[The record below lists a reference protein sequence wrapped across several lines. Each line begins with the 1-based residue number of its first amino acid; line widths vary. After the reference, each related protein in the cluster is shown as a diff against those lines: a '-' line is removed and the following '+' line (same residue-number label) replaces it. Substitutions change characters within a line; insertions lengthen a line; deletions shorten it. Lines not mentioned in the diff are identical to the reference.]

1 MNEDQNKP
9 ESNTNE
15 TAPPQTELSEVE
27 TLQAEV
33 GKWKNEFLYLKAEFD
48 NYKKNVLKE
57 RSELLKYGAERV
69 AKDMLDVADNFER
82 ALEFNITP
90 ETVNNFKQGM
100 EMTSKELKDALAK
113 HGIQEVPGLGQPFNP
128 HFFEA
133 ISSET
138 TDKFSEGSISR
149 VFKKAYK
156 LHDKII
162 RMGQVVVATQPNKD
176 AN

>member
-9 ESNTNE
+9 ETN
-15 TAPPQTELSEVE
+15 ANASDNQSELSEVE

-33 GKWKNEFLYLKAEFD
+33 SKWKNEFLYLKAEFD

-57 RSELLKYGAERV
+57 RSDLLKYGAERV
-69 AKDMLDVADNFER
+69 AKDMLEVADNFER
-82 ALEFNITP
+82 ALEFKITP
-90 ETVNNFKQGM
+90 DTVNNFKQGM
-100 EMTSKELKDALAK
+100 EMTSQNLKDALAK

-128 HFFEA
+128 QYFEA
-133 ISSET
+133 ISSEV
-138 TDKFSEGSISR
+138 TDKFTEGSISR

-162 RMGQVVVATQPNKD
+162 RLGQVIVATTPKD
-176 AN
+176 MN

>member
-9 ESNTNE
+9 ETNANGAE
-15 TAPPQTELSEVE
+15 AQSELTEVE

-57 RSELLKYGAERV
+57 RSDLLKYGAERV
-69 AKDMLDVADNFER
+69 AKDMLEVADNFER
-82 ALEFNITP
+82 ALEVKITP
-90 ETVNNFKQGM
+90 ESVNTFKQGV
-100 EMTSKELKDALAK
+100 EMTAKELKDALGK
-113 HGIQEVPGLGQPFNP
+113 HGIQEIPGLGQPFNP

-133 ISSET
+133 LSAEA
-138 TDKFSEGSISR
+138 TDKFAEGSISR

-162 RMGQVVVATQPNKD
+162 RMGQVVVATAPKD
-176 AN
+176 IN

>member
-1 MNEDQNKP
+1 MNEDPNKS
-9 ESNTNE
+9 ENNGNATQSE
-15 TAPPQTELSEVE
+15 MSEVE
-27 TLQAEV
+27 KLTEEV

-57 RSELLKYGAERV
+57 RSDLLKYGAERV
-69 AKDMLDVADNFER
+69 AKDMLEVADNFER
-82 ALEFNITP
+82 ALEFKISP
-90 ETVNNFKQGM
+90 DTVNNFKQGM

-113 HGIQEVPGLGQPFNP
+113 HGIQEVPGLGEAFNP

-133 ISSET
+133 ISSEA
-138 TDKFSEGSISR
+138 TDKYAEGSISR

-162 RMGQVVVATQPNKD
+162 RMGQVVVATKPNTD
-176 AN
+176 IN

>member
-9 ESNTNE
+9 ETN
-15 TAPPQTELSEVE
+15 ANVSDNQPELSEVE

-33 GKWKNEFLYLKAEFD
+33 SKWKNEFLYLKAEFD

-57 RSELLKYGAERV
+57 RSDLLKYGAERV
-69 AKDMLDVADNFER
+69 AKDMLEVADNFER
-82 ALEFNITP
+82 ALEFKITP
-90 ETVNNFKQGM
+90 DTVNIFKQGM
-100 EMTSKELKDALAK
+100 EMTSQNLKDALAK

-128 HFFEA
+128 QYFEA
-133 ISSET
+133 ISSEV
-138 TDKFSEGSISR
+138 TDKFAEGTISR

-162 RMGQVVVATQPNKD
+162 RLGQVIVATMPKD
-176 AN
+176 MN

>member
-9 ESNTNE
+9 ENTTE
-15 TAPPQTELSEVE
+15 AAAAAQPELSEVE

-69 AKDMLDVADNFER
+69 AKDMLEVADNFER
-82 ALEFNITP
+82 ALEVKITP
-90 ETVNNFKQGM
+90 ESAQTFKQGV
-100 EMTSKELKDALAK
+100 EMTAKELKDALGK

-128 HFFEA
+128 QFFEA
-133 ISSET
+133 LSAEA
-138 TDKFSEGSISR
+138 TDKFAEGSISR

-162 RMGQVVVATQPNKD
+162 RMGQVVVATAPKD
-176 AN
+176 IN

>member
-9 ESNTNE
+9 ETNTSGSE
-15 TAPPQTELSEVE
+15 TQPELSEAE

-57 RSELLKYGAERV
+57 RSDLLKYGAERV
-69 AKDMLDVADNFER
+69 AKDMLEVADNFER
-82 ALEFNITP
+82 ALEFKITP
-90 ETVNNFKQGM
+90 DTVNNFKQGM
-100 EMTSKELKDALAK
+100 EMTSKDLKDALAK

-128 HFFEA
+128 QYFEA
-133 ISSET
+133 ISSEV
-138 TDKFSEGSISR
+138 TDKFTEGSISR

-162 RMGQVVVATQPNKD
+162 RLGQVVVATTPKD
-176 AN
+176 IN

>member
-9 ESNTNE
+9 ETNTSAPE
-15 TAPPQTELSEVE
+15 TQPELSEVE

-57 RSELLKYGAERV
+57 RSDLLKYGAERV
-69 AKDMLDVADNFER
+69 AKDMLEVADNFER
-82 ALEFNITP
+82 ALEFKITP
-90 ETVNNFKQGM
+90 DTVNNFKQGM

-128 HFFEA
+128 LYFEA
-133 ISSET
+133 ISSEIT
-138 TDKFSEGSISR
+138 EKFAEGSISR

-162 RMGQVVVATQPNKD
+162 RLGQVIVATTPKD
-176 AN
+176 MN

>member
-9 ESNTNE
+9 ENT
-15 TAPPQTELSEVE
+15 TDAAPAQPELSEVE
-27 TLQAEV
+27 ILQAEV

-69 AKDMLDVADNFER
+69 AKDMLEVADNFER
-82 ALEFNITP
+82 ALEVKITP
-90 ETVNNFKQGM
+90 ETVNTFKQGV
-100 EMTSKELKDALAK
+100 EMTAKELKDSLGK

-128 HFFEA
+128 QFFEA
-133 ISSET
+133 LSAEA
-138 TDKFSEGSISR
+138 TDKFAEGSISR

-162 RMGQVVVATQPNKD
+162 RMGQVVVATAPKD
-176 AN
+176 IN

>member
-9 ESNTNE
+9 ETN
-15 TAPPQTELSEVE
+15 ANVSDNQPELSEVE

-33 GKWKNEFLYLKAEFD
+33 SKWKNEFLYLKAEFD

-57 RSELLKYGAERV
+57 RSDLLKYGAERV
-69 AKDMLDVADNFER
+69 AKDMLEVADNFER
-82 ALEFNITP
+82 ALEFKITP
-90 ETVNNFKQGM
+90 DTVNNFKQGM
-100 EMTSKELKDALAK
+100 EMTSQNLKDALAK

-128 HFFEA
+128 QYFEA
-133 ISSET
+133 ISSEV
-138 TDKFSEGSISR
+138 TDKFAEGTISR

-162 RMGQVVVATQPNKD
+162 RLGQVIVATMPKD
-176 AN
+176 MN

>member
-9 ESNTNE
+9 ENTTE
-15 TAPPQTELSEVE
+15 ATAAQPELSEVE

-57 RSELLKYGAERV
+57 RSDLLKYGAERV
-69 AKDMLDVADNFER
+69 AKDMLEVADNFER
-82 ALEFNITP
+82 ALEVKITP
-90 ETVNNFKQGM
+90 ETANNFKQGV
-100 EMTSKELKDALAK
+100 EMTAKELKDALAK
-113 HGIQEVPGLGQPFNP
+113 HGITEVPGLGQPFNP

-133 ISSET
+133 LSAEA
-138 TDKFSEGSISR
+138 TDKFAEGSISR

-162 RMGQVVVATQPNKD
+162 RMGQVVVATAPKD
-176 AN
+176 IN

>member
-9 ESNTNE
+9 ETNTSGSE
-15 TAPPQTELSEVE
+15 TQPELSETE

-57 RSELLKYGAERV
+57 RSDLLKYGAERV
-69 AKDMLDVADNFER
+69 AKDMLEVADNFER
-82 ALEFNITP
+82 ALEFKITP
-90 ETVNNFKQGM
+90 DTVNNFKQGM
-100 EMTSKELKDALAK
+100 EMTSKDLKDALAK

-128 HFFEA
+128 QYFEA
-133 ISSET
+133 ISSEV
-138 TDKFSEGSISR
+138 TDKFAEGSISR

-162 RMGQVVVATQPNKD
+162 RLGQVIVATTPKD
-176 AN
+176 IN

>member
-9 ESNTNE
+9 ETN
-15 TAPPQTELSEVE
+15 ANVSDNQPELSEVE

-33 GKWKNEFLYLKAEFD
+33 SKWKNEFLYLKAEFD

-57 RSELLKYGAERV
+57 RSDLLKYGAERV
-69 AKDMLDVADNFER
+69 AKDMLEVADNFER
-82 ALEFNITP
+82 ALEFKITP
-90 ETVNNFKQGM
+90 DTVNNFKQGM
-100 EMTSKELKDALAK
+100 EMTSQNLKDALAK

-128 HFFEA
+128 QYFEA
-133 ISSET
+133 ISSEV
-138 TDKFSEGSISR
+138 TDKFAEGAISR

-162 RMGQVVVATQPNKD
+162 RLGQVIVATTPKD
-176 AN
+176 MN